1 MDHGTTSII
10 SLMLVMAVAFFIPI
24 LLQRFKLKA
33 IPIVVAEII
42 AGIIIGKSG
51 LNLIDVDNAWL
62 TLLSSLGLIYLMFL
76 SGIEIDFNSFKLKKK
91 KSEKKKINPF
101 LVSIVVFTIMLLLA
115 YGSSMVLVG
124 FGMIDDPYFM

>member
-1 MDHGTTSII
+1 MDQGTTSII

-24 LLQRFKLKA
+24 ILQRFKLKA

-62 TLLSSLGLIYLMFL
+62 ALLSSLGLIYLMFL
-76 SGIEIDFNSFKLKKK
+76 SGIEIDFKAFKPKKEKSQAK
-91 KSEKKKINPF
+91 KSILSIFQLLF
-101 LVSIVVFTIMLLLA
+101 L
-115 YGSSMVLVG
+115 
-124 FGMIDDPYFM
+124 P